1 MAEIQL
7 KHVYK
12 KYEDKV
18 VAVQD
23 RENGGVAI
31 GVLSGVS
38 QEADFR
44 GEEDYILNSVGELPQ
59 LLEQI

>member
-23 RENGGVAI
+23 FNLKTI
-31 GVLSGVS
+31 
-38 QEADFR
+38 
-44 GEEDYILNSVGELPQ
+44 N
-59 LLEQI
+59 EQI